1 MTDLQLYSLIG
12 GGAIVVLVYAY
23 NWWQERRYRKQVQKS
38 FARNQPD
45 VLLETPKNMVRSG
58 ETHRLEPIIHGQP
71 KVEPKVESKTE
82 PVIPVLR
89 AVEPEVPVAPA
100 HAAEPFNAIDDEDL
114 DDFVDPEAALA
125 ARKVATQVHVE
136 PVKPEPVRQEPQFSA
151 AAPVAHEPEREADE
165 VTSSLLDPALDFI
178 AEIHAGELIP
188 AANVPI
194 FPGAKRIV
202 TLGLRDDDQW
212 EVVHHSGHSR
222 YTELRVGLQLAD
234 RQGALTQEQLNAFCM
249 GVQQFADEFDAV
261 VTFPQRSGK
270 IAAAQS
276 LDQFCAGVDVLIG
289 LNILPAEMPFPM
301 EKVRVLAENA
311 GLVRGPDGCF
321 HYRSDSGKTLFTLAN
336 QDETPFGTTSDG
348 LTLLFDVPRVAGG
361 LAVFDYLADFA
372 HSLSSALGGELADD
386 NGKPLTEASLANIRK
401 QLTTI
406 YARMDDKGIAAGS
419 MAALRLFA

>member
-45 VLLETPKNMVRSG
+45 VLLETPKNMVRTG
-58 ETHRLEPIIHGQP
+58 ETHRLEPIIHAR
-71 KVEPKVESKTE
+71 EPQSE
-82 PVIPVLR
+82 PEVPAFR
-89 AVEPEVPVAPA
+89 AVEPESPVTSADVIQ
-100 HAAEPFNAIDDEDL
+100 AIDDEDL
-114 DDFVDPEAALA
+114 NDFVDPQAALG
-125 ARKVATQVHVE
+125 ARKAAPVHAVA
-136 PVKPEPVRQEPQFSA
+136 PIVRQEPKI
-151 AAPVAHEPEREADE
+151 APANTYQTHERETEE
-165 VTSSLLDPALDFI
+165 VTTSLLDPAMDFI

-202 TLGLRDDDQW
+202 TLGLKEDDQW
-212 EVVHHSGHSR
+212 EVVHHSSHSR
-222 YTELRVGLQLAD
+222 YTELLVGLQLAD

-249 GVQQFADEFDAV
+249 GIQQFADEFDAV
-261 VTFPQRSGK
+261 VTFPQRTNK
-270 IAAAQS
+270 IATAQS
-276 LDQFCAGVDVLIG
+276 LDQFCASVDVLIG
-289 LNILPAEMPFPM
+289 LNIMPTEKPFPM
-301 EKVRVLAENA
+301 ERVRVLAENA
-311 GLVRGPDGCF
+311 GLVRGPDGSF
-321 HYRSDSGKTLFTLAN
+321 HYRSDSGKTLFTLSN
-336 QDETPFGTTSDG
+336 QDETPFGTTSEG

-372 HSLSSALGGELADD
+372 QSLSSALDGELADD
-386 NGKPLTEASLANIRK
+386 NGKPLTESSLGNIRK
-401 QLTTI
+401 QLSTI

>member
-58 ETHRLEPIIHGQP
+58 ETMRLEPIIHQP
-71 KVEPKVESKTE
+71 AAPVESGRLSPFMAK
-82 PVIPVLR
+82 
-89 AVEPEVPVAPA
+89 EPEHQLAPA
-100 HAAEPFNAIDDEDL
+100 APISTMDDEDL
-114 DDFVDPEAALA
+114 DDFVDPAAALV
-125 ARKVATQVHVE
+125 ARQHVE
-136 PVKPEPVRQEPQFSA
+136 PVTKVETVQKAEPVIADEKPEE
-151 AAPVAHEPEREADE
+151 EEADV

-188 AANVPI
+188 AANVPV

-202 TLGLRDDDQW
+202 TLGLREDDQW
-212 EVVHHSGHSR
+212 EIVHHANRSR

-270 IAAAQS
+270 LSAARA
-276 LDQFCAGVDVLIG
+276 LDEFCAGVDVLIG
-289 LNILPAEMPFPM
+289 LNIMPTERPFPM
-301 EKVRVLAENA
+301 EKVRVLTENA
-311 GLVRGPDGCF
+311 GLVRGQDGNF
-321 HYRSDSGKTLFTLAN
+321 HYRSDSGKTLFTLSN
-336 QDETPFGTTSDG
+336 QDETLFGTTSEG

-361 LAVFDYLADFA
+361 LSVFDYLADFA
-372 HSLSSALGGELADD
+372 QSLSTALGGELVDD
-386 NGKPLTEASLANIRK
+386 NGRPLTEASLGNIRK
-401 QLTTI
+401 QLSSI
-406 YARMDDKGIAAGS
+406 YARMDDRGIAAGS
-419 MAALRLFA
+419 VAALRLFA

>member
-1 MTDLQLYSLIG
+1 MTDLQLYSLVG

-38 FARNQPD
+38 FARNQSD

-58 ETHRLEPIIHGQP
+58 EGRRLEPIIH
-71 KVEPKVESKTE
+71 VREPYAESGMPAFRPAGSE
-82 PVIPVLR
+82 LSG
-89 AVEPEVPVAPA
+89 VPVGVTP
-100 HAAEPFNAIDDEDL
+100 DMSDEDL
-114 DDFVDPEAALA
+114 EDFLDPQA
-125 ARKVATQVHVE
+125 AREALKVAQATRVE
-136 PVKPEPVRQEPQFSA
+136 PSVAPQEMSTPELST
-151 AAPVAHEPEREADE
+151 PEQDTDE
-165 VTSSLLDPALDFI
+165 VTVSLLDPALDFI

-202 TLGLRDDDQW
+202 TLGMKEDDQW

-222 YTELRVGLQLAD
+222 YLELRVGLQLAD

-249 GVQQFADEFDAV
+249 GVQQFADEFDAA

-270 IAAAQS
+270 LAAAQS
-276 LDQFCAGVDVLIG
+276 LDQFCASVDVLIG
-289 LNILPAEMPFPM
+289 LNIMPTEKPFPM

-311 GLVRGPDGCF
+311 GLVRGADGVF
-321 HYRSDSGKTLFTLAN
+321 HYRSDSGKTLFTLSN
-336 QDETPFGTTSDG
+336 QDETTFGTTSEG
-348 LTLLFDVPRVAGG
+348 LTLLFDVPRIAGG

-372 HSLSSALGGELADD
+372 QSLSSALGGELADD
-386 NGKPLTEASLANIRK
+386 NGKPLTEASLINIRK
-401 QLTTI
+401 QLTSI